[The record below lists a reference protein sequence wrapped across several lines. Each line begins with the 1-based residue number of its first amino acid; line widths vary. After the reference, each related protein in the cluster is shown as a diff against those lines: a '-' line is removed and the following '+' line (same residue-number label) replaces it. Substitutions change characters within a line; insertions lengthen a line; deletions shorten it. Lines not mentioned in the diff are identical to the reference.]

1 MLEEEG
7 CTANSNAKQAITDF
21 SILYAKKLLKKCL
34 FPNKDSINPDDLR
47 YLAFYPESPTKR

>member
-7 CTANSNAKQAITDF
+7 VTANSSAKQAITDF

-34 FPNKDSINPDDLR
+34 FPNKDSISPEELR
-47 YLAFYPESPTKR
+47 YIAYYQE

>member
-7 CTANSNAKQAITDF
+7 CDANPNAKQAITDF

-47 YLAFYPESPTKR
+47 YNTCYQE